1 MDGRTREYLR
11 GRFGDYYRGV
21 DLPLPP
27 AADRREWGHIPFT
40 SGGTTM
46 VRHRSLLEI
55 GDLDEFLGREPP
67 RHVYFSAARY
77 EDPGADGMDA
87 KGWRG
92 ADLIFDLDADHLP
105 AVDPEASSYAGRLA
119 ACKDALVRLLDLLEA
134 DFGFGPD
141 DFRVVFSG
149 GRGYHVHVRTPA
161 VRELGSEARRE
172 VVDYVRAIDLD
183 YDGLVTTRAVDGTTR
198 RVLRADGGWGRRV
211 HRRLVSVAEDLRAAD
226 RPDALAR
233 LRAYE
238 GIGEARAETILNAV
252 ERTPEAIENGNLE
265 AGGPGMRTLVE
276 ALTRE
281 VVEEQTVAVDE
292 PVTTDVNR
300 LIRLP
305 GSLHGGTGLV
315 VRPIER
321 DAVDAFDPF
330 VDAVP
335 ARFAGREILVDVT
348 DPGEEPVV
356 VGGGSFTPTEGV
368 HSVREPVGVFLMGRG
383 RARKVSEA

>member
-1 MDGRTREYLR
+1 MDRRTREYLR

-27 AADRREWGHIPFT
+27 AAEAREWGHIPFT
-40 SGGTTM
+40 AGGTTM

-55 GDLDEFLGREPP
+55 GDFADFLGREPP

-77 EDPGADGMDA
+77 DDPGADAMDE

-92 ADLIFDLDADHLP
+92 ADLVFDLDADHLP
-105 AVDPEASSYAGRLA
+105 AVDPETSSYAGRLT
-119 ACKDALVRLLDLLEA
+119 ACKDALQRLLDLLED
-134 DFGFGPD
+134 DFGFDPD
-141 DFRVVFSG
+141 DFRLTFSG

-161 VRELGSEARRE
+161 VRELSSEARRE
-172 VVDYVRAIDLD
+172 IVDYVRAVDLD
-183 YDGLVTTRAVDGTTR
+183 FDGLVTTRSVDGTTR
-198 RVLRADGGWGRRV
+198 RMLRADGGWGRRV
-211 HRRLVSVAEDLRAAD
+211 HRRLVAVAEELRAAD

-233 LRAYE
+233 LQE
-238 GIGEARAETILNAV
+238 FESVGEARAETILGAI
-252 ERTPEAIENGNLE
+252 ERTPEAVEAGNLE

-276 ALTRE
+276 ALAEE
-281 VVEEQTVAVDE
+281 VIEAQTVAVDE

-321 DAVDAFDPF
+321 DAVAAFDPF

-335 ARFAGREILVDVT
+335 DRFAGREIRIEVT

-356 VGGGSFTPTEGV
+356 IGGGTFTPTEGV

-383 RARKVSEA
+383 RARKVSEQ